1 MWRDMCRAEICDED
15 FLSRNTRRLRRPRRD
30 RLDTSDSRDGPA
42 TSNCFPK
49 LQSFSVSESETRRR
63 SPSRSP
69 RHKNRPRQAVKSP
82 NPGFWWAKCSCA
94 HSRVYIRA
102 CVLRLLFKHGAT
114 CMVRLCW
121 CMPQKLT
128 LLGTLAWW
136 AFSMILWSCCN
147 GASSEMKNLCLCIDV
162 LDSR

>member
-1 MWRDMCRAEICDED
+1 MCRAEICDED

-82 NPGFWWAKCSCA
+82 NPGFWWAKCAAGVYSKTKYAKAKCNNYIYEA
-94 HSRVYIRA
+94 CWEDHTAKLHNLSRRGRRSLSSKTQLSA
-102 CVLRLLFKHGAT
+102 C
-114 CMVRLCW
+114 
-121 CMPQKLT
+121 
-128 LLGTLAWW
+128 
-136 AFSMILWSCCN
+136 
-147 GASSEMKNLCLCIDV
+147 
-162 LDSR
+162 